1 MGYETE
7 LLFLRNR
14 VLELER
20 QVEQLRVS
28 RRVLM
33 NLVEKLEKERN
44 ASLHEL
50 EKENR
55 RLQLNNR
62 RYARWLMNNNLRFI
76 ELAAKNISGED
87 Q

>member
-7 LLFLRNR
+7 LTYLRSR
-14 VLELER
+14 VAELER
-20 QVEQLRVS
+20 QVEQLRIS

-33 NLVEKLEKERN
+33 NLVEKLEREKKTT
-44 ASLHEL
+44 LQEL

-62 RYARWLMNNNLRFI
+62 RYARLLMSNNIRYI
-76 ELAAKNISGED
+76 ELTSKNMMREEP
-87 Q
+87 